1 MNSQIAILKLVLL
14 FCATTDSILP
24 TLNDSGETAIRQGLI
39 EIKGKFYSC
48 EDVNEISPIAISEE
62 SICNSGTKNFK
73 EAFGSANS
81 DENLQNLTYF
91 GLNSQKPDLQD
102 PINSGY
108 FDIYSKLD
116 FTVFGTAFQCNKI
129 LTTETKTTTFPNIKV
144 WEWNFTSKMLLR

>member
-81 DENLQNLTYF
+81 DGNLQNLLTYF

-102 PINSGY
+102 TIDSG
-108 FDIYSKLD
+108 FST
-116 FTVFGTAFQCNKI
+116 FTA
-129 LTTETKTTTFPNIKV
+129 
-144 WEWNFTSKMLLR
+144 S